1 MELLNNFIGEV
12 SSISIND
19 IIDEISKNDLV
30 EPQTIIE
37 KLEKKNI
44 TGTIFN
50 DKLLEIN
57 KEKVLNIDLSE
68 IKYFGGL
75 DSFIPLI
82 KLINYII
89 ILLDQISKN
98 NQNNIN
104 GTEGNQNFINNYLQ
118 KSIIWIKDIIRII
131 IKMICLSGNN
141 YKNFLQIIVPLI
153 GGFAETFH
161 SLKNI
166 SIISNNYIDTLFDDE
181 AFFILYIIILNT
193 NIQNNIKITF
203 KKLFGMNFDN
213 NKNFTMNSIIFD
225 IKKYEIK
232 DLDFYITLLFNI
244 IFYIKIYYDS
254 NENNINLLI
263 DHLIRLK
270 KELNEKKNDN
280 YKEMVKAMEPIIFF
294 LQNNESKEIFQQFSI
309 FYRKLNN
316 NKFYPKYIMNII
328 KTFLNAKQELKYNE
342 IDSSKLNFFNR
353 VENIINFHA
362 FNPIKE
368 EKNKIIITNIKNSL
382 IISRFKYYYDNINF
396 IHY

>member
-1 MELLNNFIGEV
+1 M
-12 SSISIND
+12 
-19 IIDEISKNDLV
+19 
-30 EPQTIIE
+30 
-37 KLEKKNI
+37 EKKNI

-98 NQNNIN
+98 NQNNID
-104 GTEGNQNFINNYLQ
+104 GIEGNQNFINNYLQ
-118 KSIIWIKDIIRII
+118 KSIIWIKDIIKII

-153 GGFAETFH
+153 GGFAEIFH

-263 DHLIRLK
+263 EHLIRLK
-270 KELNEKKNDN
+270 KELNEKENDN

-294 LQNNESKEIFQQFSI
+294 LQNNGSKEIFQQFSI

-328 KTFLNAKQELKYNE
+328 NL
-342 IDSSKLNFFNR
+342 
-353 VENIINFHA
+353 
-362 FNPIKE
+362 
-368 EKNKIIITNIKNSL
+368 
-382 IISRFKYYYDNINF
+382 
-396 IHY
+396 